1 MGLLTKELVPSF
13 LNKFVSKSALTT
25 TTQPSSNHSVAFY
38 DRLLPAFAPKKPRS
52 VLVKKRLYI
61 KILGQTIYTGNR
73 LNQAYSK
80 NGLKRKFV
88 EEVKSNNH
96 NSRKKLLANPP
107 PPPPISPPA
116 ALEAKINAMGGYDVR
131 FVIEKMLYKTDVDKH
146 EDRLSIPV
154 RQIRDA
160 WFLDEDEQKIIYKKG
175 EELSVK
181 VLEPSDD
188 RCDMKLSKWNK
199 PNSLTLRTKWKE
211 VLGRNMD
218 IVDKET
224 NVVVEAKYFKKG
236 DIIQLWSFRKQSVEG
251 LKPEHWLAL
260 INMTRIHEEP

>member
-1 MGLLTKELVPSF
+1 MIF
-13 LNKFVSKSALTT
+13 
-25 TTQPSSNHSVAFY
+25 
-38 DRLLPAFAPKKPRS
+38 
-52 VLVKKRLYI
+52 
-61 KILGQTIYTGNR
+61 GQTIYTGNR
-73 LNQAYSK
+73 FNQEYIK

-88 EEVKSNNH
+88 EEGKANNH
-96 NSRKKLLANPP
+96 NFRKKLSANPRPLPAIPPSP
-107 PPPPISPPA
+107 PPV
-116 ALEAKINAMGGYDVR
+116 LVAKINAMGGYDVR
-131 FVIEKMLYKTDVDKH
+131 LVIEKMLYKTDLDDQ

-175 EELSVK
+175 DELSVK
-181 VLEPSDD
+181 VLEPSDN
-188 RCDMKLSKWNK
+188 RCDMKLKKWSK

-224 NVVVEAKYFKKG
+224 NVVIEVKHFKKG
-236 DIIQLWSFRKQSVEG
+236 DIIQVWSFRKQSVEG

-260 INMTRIHEEP
+260 INMSRIQQQ